1 MKVNGDVVNA
11 TPDAQHWLTVRRV
24 WEAGDTVTVELP
36 TGLRGEHLLQ
46 PRTTAAQWVAASRE
60 GQNDAYIIDG
70 YPAAPP
76 SGSLEARF
84 RF

>member
-1 MKVNGDVVNA
+1 MSTSVTAG
-11 TPDAQHWLTVRRV
+11 QHWTFIV
-24 WEAGDTVTVELP
+24 
-36 TGLRGEHLLQ
+36 RGEHLLQ
-46 PRTTAAQWVAASRE
+46 PKTTPDQWVAASRE

-76 SGSLEARF
+76 SYSLEARF